1 MEVAAD
7 LIVEYLHDAGDLGR
21 LACVSRA
28 CCAAAAN
35 ATRVTVTVEK
45 HLAGAIRLLRASLRT
60 LRIALSEDG
69 KLTCI
74 DAADIDNL
82 DALPSG
88 MVAVHIEEATHID
101 WNHGQNYDAVFAGYR
116 ALVAKPAVRELRI
129 ANFSVCYNDDDAG
142 EIACNPKVV
151 LCDVLTIV
159 GVADTEDDAFVTDL
173 TRHRGVKTL
182 IVGNISEGGDEDE
195 DIMNPLLF
203 ATTSARHVAVKANV
217 KTTPAC
223 AQALSSNP
231 SVKELSCEVD
241 DASDLLRAATLL
253 SQPHDYADGVIIY
266 RGFEDT
272 GDDAMPEPD
281 IRMLAK
287 AFASPGLIVGQL
299 LCVDTRFA
307 VSDDGLLASLASC
320 ACRSATMRRLSVSIN
335 GTPELGDGVR
345 ALLRLPEHIAR
356 VDIDWTDDV
365 DFHDRCNDWMP
376 DALAH
381 VDLPGVTSLSIT
393 GHGSP
398 NGTIEWRAAGRALAT
413 SAPRL
418 EKLFMYF
425 DYDSDDDEV
434 NDNDRVEGDD
444 EEASVNHER
453 WREQLEE
460 GYAEACG
467 RPVPWLGDAGK
478 KWRPGLL

>member
-1 MEVAAD
+1 MDDAAD

-21 LACVSRA
+21 MACVSHA

-35 ATRVTVTVEK
+35 ATRVTVTVQDHIE
-45 HLAGAIRLLRASLRT
+45 GAIRLMRASLRT
-60 LRIALSEDG
+60 LRIALCEAG
-69 KLTCI
+69 ELTCI
-74 DAADIDNL
+74 DAADIAGL

-88 MVAVHIEEATHID
+88 MVTVHIEEDTHIN
-101 WNHGQNYDAVFAGYR
+101 WNHGQDYDAVFAGYR
-116 ALVAKPAVRELRI
+116 AIVAKPAVRELRI
-129 ANFSVCYNDDDAG
+129 ANFSVCYNDDEAG

-151 LCDVLTIV
+151 LCGTINII
-159 GVADTEDDAFVTDL
+159 GVADIEDDAFVTDL
-173 TRHRGVKTL
+173 TRHRGVNTL
-182 IVGNISEGGDEDE
+182 VVGCIGDD
-195 DIMNPLLF
+195 DYSYRLQPLLL

-217 KTTPAC
+217 KATPAC

-253 SQPHDYADGVIIY
+253 GAPHDYADGVIIH
-266 RGFEDT
+266 RGFKWNR
-272 GDDAMPEPD
+272 DDAMPEPD
-281 IRMLAK
+281 IRLLTA

-307 VSDDGLLASLASC
+307 GSNNALLASLASC
-320 ACRSATMRRLSVSIN
+320 ACRSATMRRLSVSIS
-335 GTPELGDGVR
+335 GTPVPGDGVR
-345 ALLRLPEHIAR
+345 ALLRLPEHITR
-356 VDIDWTDDV
+356 VDLDWTDGV
-365 DFHDRCNDWMP
+365 DPSFRSNDWIP

-425 DYDSDDDEV
+425 DYDSDDD
-434 NDNDRVEGDD
+434 D
-444 EEASVNHER
+444 ER

-460 GYAEACG
+460 GYAEFCG